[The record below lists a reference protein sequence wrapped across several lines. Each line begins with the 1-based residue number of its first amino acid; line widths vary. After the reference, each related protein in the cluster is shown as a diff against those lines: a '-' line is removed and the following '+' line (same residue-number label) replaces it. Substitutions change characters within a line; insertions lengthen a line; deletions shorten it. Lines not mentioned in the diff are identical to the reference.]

1 MDSGGL
7 RMYLLEEIG
16 GDKKMQAKDEGEKA
30 DSRCGVVGYCQVNL
44 VVDSHPV
51 LVLHH

>member
-16 GDKKMQAKDEGEKA
+16 GDKRMQAKNEGGKA
-30 DSRCGVVGYCQVNL
+30 DSRCVVVIVAKSTWL
-44 VVDSHPV
+44 
-51 LVLHH
+51 